1 MKIKFD
7 LIIILLSNPA
17 HIGGKEDF
25 GLNKK
30 TVQRRSALCQTTE
43 RGYDK

>member
-7 LIIILLSNPA
+7 FVIILLSNPA

-25 GLNKK
+25 GLSKK
-30 TVQRRSALCQTTE
+30 TAQRRSSLCQMTE

>member
-7 LIIILLSNPA
+7 FVIILLSNPA
-17 HIGGKEDF
+17 YIGRKEDF
-25 GLNKK
+25 GLGKK
-30 TVQRRSALCQTTE
+30 TAQRRSALCQMTQ